1 MRKTEKLSERQRNI
15 LRFMDRY
22 IGSNGFPPTIREI
35 GEATNINSTSVV
47 NYNLNKLVKM
57 GYLQRTATLSRGLR
71 LVKTPSGNPPTS
83 SAKPIKASEVLKV
96 GMYGQIVA
104 GEPVMIPDNSILND
118 EDAIEVTPMQLGG
131 IDPSEVFALRVK
143 GDSMT
148 DAMIQDGDIV
158 ILRKTNTVRNGEM
171 VAVWLPDPGETTLK
185 YFYHEDGD
193 RVRLQPAHPMMDP
206 IYVSAKNCQIQ
217 GRVVSVIRML
227 R

>member
-22 IGSNGFPPTIREI
+22 IAGNGFPPTIREI

-47 NYNLNKLVKM
+47 NYNLNKLVKL

-71 LVKTPSGNPPTS
+71 LVKTPNGTTSKHVKPTE
-83 SAKPIKASEVLKV
+83 ALRVP
-96 GMYGQIVA
+96 MYGQIVA
-104 GEPVMIPDNSILND
+104 GQPVQVPENIIPAD
-118 EDAIEVTPMQLGG
+118 EDFIEVTPMQLGG
-131 IDPSEVFALRVK
+131 SDPSEVFALRVN

-158 ILRKTNTVRNGEM
+158 ILRKANVVRNGEM
-171 VAVWLPDPGETTLK
+171 AAVFLNETNETTLK
-185 YFYHEDGD
+185 YFYAEGD
-193 RVRLQPAHPMMDP
+193 KVRLKPAHPTMQDIIVP
-206 IYVSAKNCQIQ
+206 AKNCEIQ